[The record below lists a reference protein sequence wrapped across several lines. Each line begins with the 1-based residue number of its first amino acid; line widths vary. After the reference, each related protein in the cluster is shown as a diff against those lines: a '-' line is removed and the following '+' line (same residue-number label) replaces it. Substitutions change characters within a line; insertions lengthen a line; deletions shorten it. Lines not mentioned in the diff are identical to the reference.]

1 MARKKSKYGVDQT
14 KKGIAQR
21 TYKGEVYDSLTEL
34 QFLKEWIL
42 PKMGSGEITEWER
55 QVKFTLQ
62 EGFTYKG
69 TRILPITY
77 TADYIVYWKNGTR
90 TVIDVKGMPD
100 NVAKIKKKMFQY
112 KFRDEDYVWMC
123 RSIKFGSSSSNWI
136 TFEEL
141 ELKRKAEKKK
151 SKEKKGNG
159 KNQKIR

>member
-100 NVAKIKKKMFQY
+100 NVAKIKKKMF
-112 KFRDEDYVWMC
+112 K
-123 RSIKFGSSSSNWI
+123 
-136 TFEEL
+136 L
-141 ELKRKAEKKK
+141 L
-151 SKEKKGNG
+151 
-159 KNQKIR
+159 